1 MAQPSS
7 PPLRAPHLAAA
18 ALRIEYLP
26 LAAIRPAPRNARTHS
41 PRQLRQ
47 IADSIARFGFTN
59 PVLLDAEGMIVAG
72 HGRLEGARLLG
83 LERVPTLRLAHL
95 GPAERRAYAIA
106 DNKLAENAGWDR
118 EVLALELRYVAE
130 LDLDF
135 DFTVTGFE
143 TAEID
148 LLFEGPDAAP
158 AAEPDTA
165 DAVPD
170 PAEGPPVTR
179 PGDLWRLGR
188 HRLLCA
194 DATREDAYVRLMAGE
209 RARMVF
215 TDPPYNVPIDGHV
228 CGAGR
233 IRHREFAMA
242 AGEMSEQAFT
252 GFLRTVLGHQARH
265 SVDGAIHFV
274 CMDWRHLGE
283 LLAAGRDV
291 YGELKNLCVWN
302 KSNAGM
308 GTFYRSKHELILAFK
323 HGAAPHVN
331 TFGLGDRGRYRTNV
345 WDYPGANAFGAERM
359 AGLAMHP
366 TVKPVALVADAI
378 RDCSHRGEA
387 VLDAFCGSGT
397 TLVAA
402 ERSGRV
408 GRAIE
413 IDPAYVDVALRRW
426 QALTGEAATLDGTGL
441 AFDAVAA
448 ERATGHRPGETADA
462 D

>member
-1 MAQPSS
+1 MPIPPE
-7 PPLRAPHLAAA
+7 PPLQAPHLAGA
-18 ALRIEYLP
+18 ALRIEHLP
-26 LAAIRPAPRNARTHS
+26 LAALRPAPRNPRTHS

-59 PVLLDAEGMIVAG
+59 PVLLDAEGTIAAG
-72 HGRLEGARLLG
+72 HGRVAAARLLG
-83 LERVPTLRLAHL
+83 LPSVPALRLHHL
-95 GPAERRAYAIA
+95 GEAERRAYALA

-118 EVLALELRYVAE
+118 TLLALELRYVAE
-130 LDLDF
+130 LDIDF
-135 DFTVTGFE
+135 DLSVTGFE

-148 LLFEGPDAAP
+148 LLFEGLDPA
-158 AAEPDTA
+158 AAEPDAA
-165 DAVPD
+165 DAVPE
-170 PAEGPPVTR
+170 PSEGPPATR

-194 DATREDAYVRLMAGE
+194 DATAADAYTCLMAGE
-209 RARMVF
+209 RARMAF

-252 GFLRTVLGHQARH
+252 GFLRTVLGHLARH

-308 GTFYRSKHELILAFK
+308 GSFYRSKHELVLAFK
-323 HGAAPHVN
+323 HGTALHVN
-331 TFGLGDRGRYRTNV
+331 TFGLGERGRYRTNV
-345 WDYPGANAFGAERM
+345 WDYPGVNAFGADRM
-359 AGLAMHP
+359 AELAMHP

-387 VLDAFCGSGT
+387 VLDAFSGSGT

-402 ERSGRV
+402 ERAGRV
-408 GRAIE
+408 GRALE
-413 IDPAYVDVALRRW
+413 IDPAYVDVAVRRW
-426 QALTGEAATLDGTGL
+426 QALTGEAATLADTGK

-448 ERATGHRPGETADA
+448 ERTAAAQPRETTDA
-462 D
+462 G